1 MHLNTISNKTFSTPK
16 IINSHSFNV
25 LEMGRVSI
33 LWVPYMHEEEAFFMY
48 RNLYRRHIRE
58 RRQQVCIHEEC
69 LLYKFL
75 YST

>member
-1 MHLNTISNKTFSTPK
+1 
-16 IINSHSFNV
+16 
-25 LEMGRVSI
+25 
-33 LWVPYMHEEEAFFMY
+33 MHEEEAFFLY

-75 YST
+75 YIIVCLWGIHMKSISCTGSP